1 MQSLGVAA
9 APGTTGK
16 QTTGTGGRTLITA
29 LIGNTPLLKIEAGP
43 EAAALYIKLES
54 YNPGGS
60 IKDRVAMAMLQDARD
75 KGLIRAGT
83 TIIEATSG
91 NTGIGLAMVAAAMGI
106 PLLLIMPDTMSEE
119 RRKLLRAYGA
129 QLILTPGSLGMQGA
143 IDLAKEML
151 TDEKYLHLDQF
162 SNPAN
167 PRVHY
172 STTGPEI
179 YRQLEGKIDAFV
191 AGVGTGGTLTG
202 AGGFLKSRIAKLK
215 IYAVEPALS
224 PVLSGG
230 KAGPHPLQGIG
241 AGFIPPVLNIELI
254 DSIYTVQGEDAFR
267 TAREMA
273 RRRGVLVGISSGA
286 ALWAALQVARELG
299 PGKTV
304 VTIAP
309 DSGERYLST
318 PLYAE
323 EED

>member
-1 MQSLGVAA
+1 
-9 APGTTGK
+9 
-16 QTTGTGGRTLITA
+16 LITA

-91 NTGIGLAMVAAAMGI
+91 NTGIGLAMAAAAMGI

>member
-1 MQSLGVAA
+1 M
-9 APGTTGK
+9 
-16 QTTGTGGRTLITA
+16 ITA

-43 EAAALYIKLES
+43 ETAALYVKLES

-60 IKDRVAMAMLQDARD
+60 IKDRVALAMLQDARD
-75 KGLIRAGT
+75 KGLIREET

-91 NTGIGLAMVAAAMGI
+91 NTGIGLAMATAALGI
-106 PLLLIMPDTMSEE
+106 PLLLIMPDSMSEE

-129 QLILTPGSLGMQGA
+129 QLILTPGSLGMQCA

-151 TDEKYLHLDQF
+151 ADDKYLHLDQF

-202 AGGFLKSRIAKLK
+202 AGGFLKSRIPKLK

-254 DSIYTVQGEDAFR
+254 ESIYSVQGEDAFR

-273 RRRGVLVGISSGA
+273 SRRGVLVGISSGA
-286 ALWAALQVARELG
+286 ALWAALKVARELG

-323 EED
+323 EEN

>member
-1 MQSLGVAA
+1 M
-9 APGTTGK
+9 
-16 QTTGTGGRTLITA
+16 ITA
-29 LIGNTPLLKIEAGP
+29 LIGNTPLLKIEAGA
-43 EAAALYIKLES
+43 EAAALYVKLES

-91 NTGIGLAMVAAAMGI
+91 NTGIGLAMAAAAMGI

-241 AGFIPPVLNIELI
+241 AGFIPPVLIIELI

>member
-1 MQSLGVAA
+1 M
-9 APGTTGK
+9 
-16 QTTGTGGRTLITA
+16 ITA

-91 NTGIGLAMVAAAMGI
+91 NTGIGLAMAAAAMGI

-179 YRQLEGKIDAFV
+179 YRQLEGKIDAIV

>member
-1 MQSLGVAA
+1 M
-9 APGTTGK
+9 
-16 QTTGTGGRTLITA
+16 INA

>member
-1 MQSLGVAA
+1 M
-9 APGTTGK
+9 
-16 QTTGTGGRTLITA
+16 ITA

-91 NTGIGLAMVAAAMGI
+91 NTGIGLAMAAAAMGI

-273 RRRGVLVGISSGA
+273 RCRGVLVGISSGA

>member
-1 MQSLGVAA
+1 
-9 APGTTGK
+9 
-16 QTTGTGGRTLITA
+16 LITA

-91 NTGIGLAMVAAAMGI
+91 NTGIGLAMAAAAMGI

-273 RRRGVLVGISSGA
+273 RCRGVLVGISSGA

>member
-1 MQSLGVAA
+1 M
-9 APGTTGK
+9 
-16 QTTGTGGRTLITA
+16 ITA
-29 LIGNTPLLKIEAGP
+29 LIGNTPLLKIEAGA
-43 EAAALYIKLES
+43 EAAALYVKLES

-91 NTGIGLAMVAAAMGI
+91 NTGIGLAMAAAAMGI

>member
-1 MQSLGVAA
+1 M
-9 APGTTGK
+9 
-16 QTTGTGGRTLITA
+16 ITA